1 MNQLILV
8 INPISIA
15 TQIAIYSY
23 RKQTFLTCIKH
34 PSDVLSTYKKVVDQ
48 HDFREKAIIDEL
60 KKAGIDIH
68 SINIVVGRGGL
79 LKPISGGVY
88 RVNEAMIRDIKH
100 PMGEHESNLGGLMAY
115 NIAKKIGNDAF
126 AIIIDPASVDEM
138 DEIAKISGMPE
149 IQRKSILHTVN
160 QRTIARNFVREI
172 GHKYEDVNLIVA
184 HLGRSISVGAHHKGR
199 IVDVNNGLIG
209 DGPMTTERSGTVP
222 GGDLVE
228 LCFSGKFS
236 KEQILKKMKG
246 EGGARAYIGMSNSF
260 EIEKQ
265 IDKGDKKAEL
275 IFSAIAYQIA
285 KEIGALSTVLC
296 GEVDGILIT
305 GELAYSKFIIN
316 ELTKRIKHLGLI
328 RIYPGEDDID
338 AYAMY
343 GYMVLTGEIETKE
356 YK

>member
-1 MNQLILV
+1 MEQLILV
-8 INPISIA
+8 VNPVTQS
-15 TQIAIYSY
+15 TQIAVYNY
-23 RKQTFLTCIKH
+23 RKQVFLTNIKH
-34 PSDVLSTYKKVVDQ
+34 PANMLSSFKKIAEQ
-48 HDFREKAIIDEL
+48 RNFREKAILEEL
-60 KKAGIDIH
+60 KKSGINFHDIK
-68 SINIVVGRGGL
+68 IVVGRGGL
-79 LKPISGGVY
+79 LKPMSGGVY
-88 RVNEAMIRDIKH
+88 NVNEAMIADIKH

-115 NIAKKIGNDAF
+115 DIAKKIGRKIP

-138 DEIAKISGMPE
+138 DEVAKISGMPE
-149 IQRKSILHTVN
+149 IHRKSILHTLN

-172 GHKYEDVNLIVA
+172 GHKYEEVNLIVA
-184 HLGRSISVGAHHKGR
+184 HLGKSISVGAHRKGR

-222 GGDLVE
+222 CGDLVD

-246 EGGARAYIGMSNSF
+246 EGGVYAYIGTGNSF
-260 EIEKQ
+260 EIEKR
-265 IDKGDKKAEL
+265 IEKCDKKAEL
-275 IFSAIAYQIA
+275 VFSAVSYQIA
-285 KEIGALSTVLC
+285 KEIGALSTVLN

-316 ELTKRIKHLGLI
+316 ELTSRIKHLGLI
-328 RIYPGEDDID
+328 RIYPGEDDMD

-343 GYMVLTGEIETKE
+343 GYLVLAGEIETKE